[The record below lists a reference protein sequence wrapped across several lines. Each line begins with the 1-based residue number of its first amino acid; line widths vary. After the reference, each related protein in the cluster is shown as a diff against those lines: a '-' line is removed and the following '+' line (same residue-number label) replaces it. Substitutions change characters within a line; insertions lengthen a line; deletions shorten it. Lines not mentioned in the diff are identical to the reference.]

1 MANNTETKQLSC
13 RISTTEAE
21 EFEKLAAEY
30 GYESSY
36 KFLYFITIELINGR
50 LTTAEKVQNNES
62 LQAENTFLK
71 SELIKAKEKLPKM
84 FYDKGFADCKAEFI
98 RKQASIKLKVDFYD
112 ENVKGR
118 NETCGWSKNCLFGQS
133 VTKERLKVINIIES
147 NEKGN

>member
-21 EFEKLAAEY
+21 EFERLAAEY

-36 KFLYFITIELINGR
+36 KFLSYIAIELINGR
-50 LTTAEKVQNNES
+50 LTTSEKIQNTES
-62 LQAENTFLK
+62 LQTENTYLK
-71 SELIKAKEKLPKM
+71 TELAKAKDVLPKI
-84 FYDKGFADCKAEFI
+84 FYEKGFAECKAEFI

-118 NETCGWSKNCLFGQS
+118 NDTCGWSRNCLFGQS

-147 NEKGN
+147 NEKGS

>member
-21 EFEKLAAEY
+21 EFERLATEY

-36 KFLYFITIELINGR
+36 KFLSYIAIELINGR
-50 LTTAEKVQNNES
+50 LTTAEKIQNTES
-62 LQAENTFLK
+62 LQTENTYLK
-71 SELIKAKEKLPKM
+71 TELAKAKEVLPKI
-84 FYDKGFADCKAEFI
+84 FYEKGFAECKAEFI

-118 NETCGWSKNCLFGQS
+118 NETCGWSRNCLFGQS